1 MACGW
6 GMGTK
11 VLTTG
16 NWRVDGG
23 GGLAVAVDGSGWQW
37 MAVVD
42 GSGWGVVALEQKYRI
57 RAEYQQSGP
66 KWHERRLWLR
76 QPGAAGGHCAAA
88 AHHAALVQC
97 QCTVSRGTSDA

>member
-1 MACGW
+1 MWMGDGDEGVDDRQLESGW
-6 GMGTK
+6 
-11 VLTTG
+11 
-16 NWRVDGG
+16 WWWIGG
-23 GGLAVAVDGSGWQW
+23 GSGWQW

-66 KWHERRLWLR
+66 KWPERRLWLR

-88 AHHAALVQC
+88 AQQAALVQC